1 MKLRAI
7 VLDDEYSIRALFC
20 EILEERGYEV
30 YVASEPFSSPIFL
43 ESKCDCP
50 VDTPCANILITD
62 INMPNMTG
70 LEFIKH
76 QKDKS
81 CKIQNMAVMS
91 GRWTAEGI
99 EHAKRF
105 GCDIFKKP
113 FKLDE
118 IAKWLDSCE
127 KKSESGNK
135 LSNLPVRELRATV

>member
-7 VLDDEYSIRALFC
+7 VLDDEYAIRSLIC

-30 YVASEPFSSPIFL
+30 HVASEPFSSPIYL

-76 QKDKS
+76 QKRKR

-91 GRWTAEGI
+91 AGWTAEGI

-105 GCDIFKKP
+105 GCHIFKKP
-113 FKLDE
+113 FNFDDIK
-118 IAKWLDSCE
+118 KWLDSCE
-127 KKSESGNK
+127 RKSDPNNK
-135 LSNLPVRELRATV
+135 LSDFPMYMIK